1 VRKRTQQLMVQQEK
15 REERI
20 KELEKIRDKTIEMI
34 EEGKWQQLGI
44 TAPEKRRERYR
55 DIGLQAKIDGEK
67 KIELSWPMGTKIIK
81 LPLA

>member
-1 VRKRTQQLMVQQEK
+1 MVQQEK

>member
-1 VRKRTQQLMVQQEK
+1 MVQQEK

-20 KELEKIRDKTIEMI
+20 KELEKIRDKTIEMF